1 MMSNSSY
8 RKPRGPFLAKAPRR
22 IGVLSRNTA
31 SYQGQINPAPDRPAH
46 FIRRHRWPRSPRWLP
61 LLMAATLVLAASF
74 TWWAAT
80 RPAGPGGRVPPV
92 TSIPFSATGDAYV
105 SSVRPSVNLGSSP
118 ALRIASRPKIRSY
131 LTFSLSGISGIVTR
145 ATLRLWSDVADLRGT
160 AVHAVDGPW
169 NEHSITYSTAPA
181 FGKAVALTGMVAA
194 KTWVSVDV
202 TALVAGN
209 GLVTMALTQVGSGS
223 GQYDSREGVHPPEL
237 VVHTSAGSGSGS
249 RTLPVKSPAAALSS
263 AIEAVPDATARRYA
277 TRDDHGRSMDTLKI
291 IPKPGGGY
299 LGVYHSGPQGA
310 FRVYLAESRDL
321 LHWTSK
327 AQLDSNASQPTIA
340 ALSDSG
346 YLLADEASGN
356 QAAGLR
362 PQLRFRHY
370 ASLSALLTGRAD
382 RTFEA
387 PHILAPRGHGEEGTP
402 DVLSAVLS
410 PDLSHSRITV
420 GFHYSLPYGPDR
432 PGLGVLANFSSWTA
446 RPDAALEAALHADGM
461 SGRIGDRDAV
471 TFLGASLELVEAQP
485 SGGAAWNIYLYD
497 ERTHRAVPLHIRTN
511 QGSQSF
517 GNPTVTNLRTPSGAM
532 ALVFTLFLP
541 QSFAASGEAGELIYY
556 RTYGSN
562 H

>member
-1 MMSNSSY
+1 VEDAG
-8 RKPRGPFLAKAPRR
+8 KEPLGLLAVLARVTDPRR
-22 IGVLSRNTA
+22 WRGV
-31 SYQGQINPAPDRPAH
+31 
-46 FIRRHRWPRSPRWLP
+46 RHRLAVI
-61 LLMAATLVLAASF
+61 LGLVVCAVLAGARSF
-74 TWWAAT
+74 TAIAEWAA
-80 RPAGPGGRVPPV
+80 
-92 TSIPFSATGDAYV
+92 D
-105 SSVRPSVNLGSSP
+105 
-118 ALRIASRPKIRSY
+118 
-131 LTFSLSGISGIVTR
+131 
-145 ATLRLWSDVADLRGT
+145 
-160 AVHAVDGPW
+160 
-169 NEHSITYSTAPA
+169 
-181 FGKAVALTGMVAA
+181 
-194 KTWVSVDV
+194 
-202 TALVAGN
+202 
-209 GLVTMALTQVGSGS
+209 
-223 GQYDSREGVHPPEL
+223 
-237 VVHTSAGSGSGS
+237 
-249 RTLPVKSPAAALSS
+249 
-263 AIEAVPDATARRYA
+263 
-277 TRDDHGRSMDTLKI
+277 
-291 IPKPGGGY
+291 
-299 LGVYHSGPQGA
+299 
-310 FRVYLAESRDL
+310 
-321 LHWTSK
+321 
-327 AQLDSNASQPTIA
+327 A

-387 PHILAPRGHGEEGTP
+387 PHTLAPRGHGEEGTP
-402 DVLSAVLS
+402 DILSAVLS

-432 PGLGVLANFSSWTA
+432 PGLGVLADFSSWTA

-471 TFLGASLELVEAQP
+471 TFLGAPLELVEAQP

-497 ERTHRAVPLHIRTN
+497 ERTRRAVPLHIRTN

-541 QSFAASGEAGELIYY
+541 QGFAASGEAGELIYY

>member
-1 MMSNSSY
+1 MSNSSY
-8 RKPRGPFLAKAPRR
+8 RKPRGPFLAKASRR

-31 SYQGQINPAPDRPAH
+31 SDQGQINPAPGRPAH
-46 FIRRHRWPRSPRWLP
+46 FIRRHRLPRPPRWLS
-61 LLMAATLVLAASF
+61 LVMAATLALAAF

-105 SSVRPSVNLGSSP
+105 SSARPSVNLGSSP

-194 KTWVSVDV
+194 KAWVSVDV
-202 TALVAGN
+202 TTLVAGN
-209 GLVTMALTQVGSGS
+209 GPVTMALTQVGSGS

-237 VVHTSAGSGSGS
+237 VVHTSSGSGS

-277 TRDDHGRSMDTLKI
+277 TRDDHGRGMDTLKI
-291 IPKPGGGY
+291 IPKRGGGY

-310 FRVYLAESRDL
+310 FRVYVAESRDL

-327 AQLDSNASQPTIA
+327 AQLDNNASQPTIA

-362 PQLRFRHY
+362 PRLRFRHY

-402 DVLSAVLS
+402 DILSAVLS
-410 PDLSHSRITV
+410 PKLSHSRITV
-420 GFHYSLPYGPDR
+420 GFHYRLPYGPDR

-446 RPDAALEAALHADGM
+446 RPDAALEAALHAADM

-471 TFLGASLELVEAQP
+471 TFLGAPLELVEAQL
-485 SGGAAWNIYLYD
+485 SGSAEWHIYLYN
-497 ERTHRAVPLHIRTN
+497 ERTRRAVPLHIRTN

-517 GNPTVTNLRTPSGAM
+517 GNPTVTNVRAPSGAM
-532 ALVFTLFLP
+532 ALVFTLYLR

>member
-1 MMSNSSY
+1 MSNSSY
-8 RKPRGPFLAKAPRR
+8 RKPRGPFLAKASRR

-31 SYQGQINPAPDRPAH
+31 SDQGQINPAPGRPAH
-46 FIRRHRWPRSPRWLP
+46 FIRRHRLPRPPRWLS
-61 LLMAATLVLAASF
+61 LVMAATLALAAF

-194 KTWVSVDV
+194 KAWVSVDV
-202 TALVAGN
+202 TTLVAGN
-209 GLVTMALTQVGSGS
+209 GPVTMALTQVGSGS

-237 VVHTSAGSGSGS
+237 VVHTSSGSGS

-277 TRDDHGRSMDTLKI
+277 TRDDHGRGMDTLKI

-310 FRVYLAESRDL
+310 FRVYVAESRDL

-327 AQLDSNASQPTIA
+327 AQLDNNASQPTIA

-362 PQLRFRHY
+362 PRLRFRHY

-402 DVLSAVLS
+402 DILSAVLS
-410 PDLSHSRITV
+410 PKLSHSRITV
-420 GFHYSLPYGPDR
+420 GFHYRLPYGPDR

-446 RPDAALEAALHADGM
+446 RPDAALEAALHAADM

-471 TFLGASLELVEAQP
+471 TFLGAPLELVEAQL
-485 SGGAAWNIYLYD
+485 SGSAEWHIYLYN
-497 ERTHRAVPLHIRTN
+497 ERTRRAVPLHIRTN

-517 GNPTVTNLRTPSGAM
+517 GNPTVTNVRAPSGAM
-532 ALVFTLFLP
+532 ALVFTLYLR